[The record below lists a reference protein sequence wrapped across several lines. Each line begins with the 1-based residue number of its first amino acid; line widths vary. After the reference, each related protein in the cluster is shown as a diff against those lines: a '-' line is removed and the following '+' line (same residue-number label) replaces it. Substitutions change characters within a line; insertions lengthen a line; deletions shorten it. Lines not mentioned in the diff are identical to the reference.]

1 MLPKTSSPS
10 HLPSPPGT
18 RAIPRSARRQ
28 TEGSVLC
35 FLGSSRHA
43 GPSQKADLGR
53 RELAPGPPSGAP
65 AGLGGANDMDTTSA
79 AANDT
84 RTPAVAPY
92 ERYAA
97 IFSLAHAETHSIAAA
112 LELVDT
118 FRAQEAPSALPDADL
133 PSRVLTISAALFSV
147 PIDRLHQ
154 RLRHRDVT
162 SARYVA
168 AWLLSRRHWASTKI
182 GSHLGLDHSTVLHG
196 IRRVETTDHL
206 RTLACKAELLLGLG

>member
-1 MLPKTSSPS
+1 
-10 HLPSPPGT
+10 
-18 RAIPRSARRQ
+18 
-28 TEGSVLC
+28 
-35 FLGSSRHA
+35 
-43 GPSQKADLGR
+43 
-53 RELAPGPPSGAP
+53 
-65 AGLGGANDMDTTSA
+65 MDTTSA

-118 FRAQEAPSALPDADL
+118 FRAKEAPSAYSDTDL

-147 PIDRLHQ
+147 PIERLHQ
-154 RLRHRDVT
+154 RFRHRDVT

-182 GSHLGLDHSTVLHG
+182 GAYLGLDHSTVLHG
-196 IRRVETTDHL
+196 IRRVETTDYL
-206 RTLACKAELLLGLG
+206 RTLACKGELLLGVG

>member
-1 MLPKTSSPS
+1 MLPKKSSPS

-18 RAIPRSARRQ
+18 RAIPLSARRQ

-35 FLGSSRHA
+35 FLGSSRLA

-65 AGLGGANDMDTTSA
+65 AGSEGANDMDTTSA

-84 RTPAVAPY
+84 RTPALAPY

-133 PSRVLTISAALFSV
+133 PSRVLKISAALFSV
-147 PIDRLHQ
+147 PIERLHQ

-182 GSHLGLDHSTVLHG
+182 GAHLGLDHSTVLRG
-196 IRRVETTDHL
+196 IRRVEATDHL
-206 RTLACKAELLLGLG
+206 RTLACKAELLLGVC